1 MAAVA
6 GCTHGEIMDGKQR
19 HRVDAR
25 DAVVSQRQRPQG
37 TKPNKGQGARAQG
50 LEADVPHG
58 QGRQRT
64 CDRGTQQPAEA
75 KQWSSVQATLPSW
88 RVGCMGEAWAGHV
101 LRSAKGAAPTTATGL
116 CESRR
121 STRLCRPTK
130 SLSASSVSCREQ
142 QRAYSTLAR
151 QSPTWQTA
159 RRARR
164 RHKSST
170 LDGGCTKK
178 HHTG

>member
-6 GCTHGEIMDGKQR
+6 GCTHGEIVDGRQR

-37 TKPNKGQGARAQG
+37 AQPSKGQGARAQG

-88 RVGCMGEAWAGHV
+88 RVGCVGEAMGRARTEVGKGSGTNNCHRVVREPKVHKVVQTNKVIVRELRQLPGATAGTQHI
-101 LRSAKGAAPTTATGL
+101 SKAKSNATANMADG
-116 CESRR
+116 
-121 STRLCRPTK
+121 TK
-130 SLSASSVSCREQ
+130 SAQAS
-142 QRAYSTLAR
+142 
-151 QSPTWQTA
+151 
-159 RRARR
+159 
-164 RHKSST
+164 HKFSS
-170 LDGGCTKK
+170 
-178 HHTG
+178 